1 MTRLVP
7 VIAAALLLAAGC
19 GQTPPTSQVA
29 ETPPATVTTA
39 AAVSRPHASVEL
51 IPGTVRAARAATIMA
66 RVQGA
71 VKRIEAEPGRP
82 VAAGDLLLELDALE
96 IAARRD
102 QAKATAARAAAD
114 FERARMLFEK
124 QATTKA
130 EYDAAQARAAEG
142 AAAAAEAEVL
152 VGYTR
157 IQAPFAGV
165 VVRKHVEVGDLV
177 SPGRAV
183 VDIEDPA
190 TLRLEVEVP
199 ESLASRVVLGATLRV
214 QVGSAG
220 LDLDAPVV
228 EISPAADPV
237 SRSVLVKAALPAD
250 AKGLRSGQFGR
261 AAIATAAGDA
271 ITVPSAAVV
280 HRGQLDAVFVVRD
293 GRAAMRLVRL
303 GGRDGDAIL
312 IRAGLAAGET
322 VVVAGAGA
330 LVDGQR
336 VTNP

>member
-1 MTRLVP
+1 MPRLVP
-7 VIAAALLLAAGC
+7 FLAAGLLLAAGC
-19 GQTPPTSQVA
+19 GQSPPTSQTAEVPPASVATAVA
-29 ETPPATVTTA
+29 E
-39 AAVSRPHASVEL
+39 SRQHASMEL

-71 VKRIEAEPGRP
+71 VKRIEADPGRP
-82 VAAGDLLLELDALE
+82 LATGDLLLELDALE

-114 FERARMLFEK
+114 YERARMLFDK

-157 IQAPFAGV
+157 ISAPFAGV

-199 ESLASRVVLGATLRV
+199 ESLAARVVLGATLQV
-214 QVGSAG
+214 QVAAAG
-220 LDLDAPVV
+220 LDLAAPVV
-228 EISPAADPV
+228 EITPAADPV
-237 SRSVLVKAALPAD
+237 SRSVLVKLALPAD
-250 AKGLRSGQFGR
+250 A
-261 AAIATAAGDA
+261 
-271 ITVPSAAVV
+271 
-280 HRGQLDAVFVVRD
+280 
-293 GRAAMRLVRL
+293 
-303 GGRDGDAIL
+303 
-312 IRAGLAAGET
+312 
-322 VVVAGAGA
+322 
-330 LVDGQR
+330 
-336 VTNP
+336 